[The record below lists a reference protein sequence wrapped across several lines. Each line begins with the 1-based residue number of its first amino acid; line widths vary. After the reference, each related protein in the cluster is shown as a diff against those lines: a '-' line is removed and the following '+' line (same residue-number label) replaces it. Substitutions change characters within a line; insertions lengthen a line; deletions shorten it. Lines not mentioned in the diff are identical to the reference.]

1 MSQIKKQT
9 KPKDKEMNNFVLIF
23 ARGLIIGTL
32 IAFAILALTGCSDG
46 RDGADGAMGP
56 MGPQGVQGEV
66 GPQGPQ
72 GEAGEDAPASE
83 YTIVELIDPC
93 GPTSDF
99 NEVLFR
105 TAGGTI
111 LAHYSHGN
119 KQFLT
124 ELRPG
129 SYVTTD
135 YQQCYFTVNADNT
148 VTW

>member
-1 MSQIKKQT
+1 MNLTTQI
-9 KPKDKEMNNFVLIF
+9 LIVSLI
-23 ARGLIIGTL
+23 RGAVIG
-32 IAFAILALTGCSDG
+32 AIVGLALFALVGCSDG
-46 RDGADGAMGP
+46 RDGAMGP
-56 MGPQGVQGEV
+56 TGPQGVQGEAGAQGEV

-72 GEAGEDAPASE
+72 GEAAPASE
-83 YTIVELIDPC
+83 YTITELIDPC
-93 GPTSDF
+93 GPTNDF

-111 LAHYSHGN
+111 LAHYSHGT

-135 YQQCYFTVNADNT
+135 YQQCPFTVNADNT

>member
-1 MSQIKKQT
+1 MKLTTQI
-9 KPKDKEMNNFVLIF
+9 LI
-23 ARGLIIGTL
+23 ASLVRGAIIGAILGLALATL
-32 IAFAILALTGCSDG
+32 IGCSDG
-46 RDGADGAMGP
+46 RDGMT
-56 MGPQGVQGEV
+56 GPQGVQGVQGAQGEVGPQGEPGDQGEV

-72 GEAGEDAPASE
+72 GEEGPTSE
-83 YTIVELIDPC
+83 YSIVELIDPC